1 MALGCL
7 VRHEL
12 PRSFLFPVPPIS
24 SPPSSSMSRAHATA
38 TTSMYAQEGKR
49 KSHLRVLS
57 ASSQIPRHFIL
68 SLARLAISPP
78 ILRCLQSSSFL
89 PDSNSS
95 GVEEVVVW
103 REVGWIARLV
113 GMERKEGWIGGMV
126 AEAIVGVLNTATAI
140 KSQVSGS
147 DPGTREGRD
156 GNHGRVRSGTA
167 VTNMS
172 TNTNISTASKAGT
185 ADKEKDR
192 RLSTM
197 SQASLRSQTSQTTET
212 TQASQTDTDPASAS
226 ASVGL
231 GLGMSVSISSST
243 YPTTTSE
250 TDSQRRFGRGGITIR
265 RKEIT
270 QGNAGIFSI
279 LSQQARVLGI
289 DILRDV
295 FPAERSVF
303 VLWPPARS
311 GQGDG
316 RRKDTG
322 KGLSSGGMVGVDD
335 ELGVGFTRA
344 GVEDFGWASLKLEF
358 LKKSITL
365 LGNLPD
371 HPNTVRLALIA
382 LHLLPS
388 LSHQLA
394 LQSGSGVDGG
404 TQMVLSRVYMAAL
417 GVMKRR
423 GLGVYGMY
431 GRGEVGWWVGGRIV
445 VSLEIARYVLCV
457 PFFLFFSRLLP
468 YSLFHRN
475 RRPIL
480 MKVSATTLTLPSI
493 SHLAYQ
499 RINSLHDTRQQN
511 WSLKLA
517 RTMT

>member
-1 MALGCL
+1 
-7 VRHEL
+7 
-12 PRSFLFPVPPIS
+12 
-24 SPPSSSMSRAHATA
+24 MSRAHATA
-38 TTSMYAQEGKR
+38 TTSTYAQEGKR

-68 SLARLAISPP
+68 SLARLATSPP
-78 ILRCLQSSSFL
+78 ILRCLQSFSFI
-89 PDSNSS
+89 PDSSSS
-95 GVEEVVVW
+95 GVEEVVIW

-126 AEAIVGVLNTATAI
+126 VEAIVRVLNAATAS
-140 KSQVSGS
+140 KSQVSGNGS
-147 DPGTREGRD
+147 GSGPGAREGKD

-172 TNTNISTASKAGT
+172 TNTNISTASMAGT

-231 GLGMSVSISSST
+231 GLGMSVSISST

-250 TDSQRRFGRGGITIR
+250 TYSQRRLGRGGITIR

-295 FPAERSVF
+295 FPTERSVF
-303 VLWPPARS
+303 VLWPPAGS

-322 KGLSSGGMVGVDD
+322 KGLSSGVMVGVDD

-431 GRGEVGWWVGGRIV
+431 GRGELGWWVPGRVV
-445 VSLEIARYVLCV
+445 VSLEIARYVLFV

-468 YSLFHRN
+468 YSLSHRN

-499 RINSLHDTRQQN
+499 RINSLHDIRQQN

-517 RTMT
+517 RAMT

>member
-1 MALGCL
+1 
-7 VRHEL
+7 
-12 PRSFLFPVPPIS
+12 
-24 SPPSSSMSRAHATA
+24 MSLAHATA

-68 SLARLAISPP
+68 FLARLATSRP

-89 PDSNSS
+89 PDSSSS

-126 AEAIVGVLNTATAI
+126 VEAVVGVLNAATAS
-140 KSQVSGS
+140 KGQVSGS
-147 DPGTREGRD
+147 GGGPGTREGRD
-156 GNHGRVRSGTA
+156 GNPGRVRSGTA
-167 VTNMS
+167 MTNMS
-172 TNTNISTASKAGT
+172 TNTNISTASMAST

-250 TDSQRRFGRGGITIR
+250 TDSQRRLGRGGITIR

-279 LSQQARVLGI
+279 LSQQARILGI

-295 FPAERSVF
+295 FPTERSVF
-303 VLWPPARS
+303 VLWPPAGS

-322 KGLSSGGMVGVDD
+322 KGLSSGGMVGADD
-335 ELGVGFTRA
+335 ELGVGFTKA

-382 LHLLPS
+382 LHHLPS

-431 GRGEVGWWVGGRIV
+431 GRGEVGWWVPGRVV

-480 MKVSATTLTLPSI
+480 MKVSATTLTLASI